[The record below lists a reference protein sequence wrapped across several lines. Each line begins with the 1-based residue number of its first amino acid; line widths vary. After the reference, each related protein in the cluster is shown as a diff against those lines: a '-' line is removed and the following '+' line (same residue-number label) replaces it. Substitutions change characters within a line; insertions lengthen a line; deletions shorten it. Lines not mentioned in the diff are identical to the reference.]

1 MPESPSWSVW
11 SDIDGGTVDG
21 RILTHTELDYSK
33 GYRYR
38 YKAVNTSGNESSWSD
53 PSSGDVPLKSGQQD
67 IAYRSLISEHIETN
81 SLKAEVYEEIRN
93 VLPWNFTENLDQSY
107 PLPIDFHIPTETV
120 NIKKILVTAK
130 ADSFRTYSKGSK
142 WETNNWSFWG
152 TEGVVLGTTNGHQ
165 LSLSTEDDTDFATG
179 FYSESPQTYTNDFSA
194 DEDTTHYHRYENEY
208 GSIKKLA
215 TLEHY
220 HTITDTFVVG
230 INNLNTHRH
239 NIDMTKLEHTHPI
252 DFGIY
257 RDIAEY
263 DGEAGINVE
272 VYIDDGDGFPGTAD
286 YTLTTDANGVVT
298 EELDIM
304 ADGKITQI
312 PEDPE
317 TYDSWF
323 KRIEFRIPTGTGQ
336 PERLRI
342 SGQLIAKIDITA

>member
-1 MPESPSWSVW
+1 
-11 SDIDGGTVDG
+11 
-21 RILTHTELDYSK
+21 
-33 GYRYR
+33 
-38 YKAVNTSGNESSWSD
+38 
-53 PSSGDVPLKSGQQD
+53 
-67 IAYRSLISEHIETN
+67 
-81 SLKAEVYEEIRN
+81 
-93 VLPWNFTENLDQSY
+93 LPV
-107 PLPIDFHIPTETV
+107 DFHIPTETID
-120 NIKKILVTAK
+120 IKKILITAK

-272 VYIDDGDGFPGTAD
+272 VYIDDGLGAGLVLFQ
-286 YTLTTDANGVVT
+286 TLTTDANGVLA
-298 EELDIM
+298 EEIDI
-304 ADGKITQI
+304 ANEITL
-312 PEDPE
+312 PAEKTDPG
-317 TYDSWF
+317 WF
-323 KRIEFRIPTGTGQ
+323 KQIEFRIPTGTGQ
-336 PERLRI
+336 PVRLRI